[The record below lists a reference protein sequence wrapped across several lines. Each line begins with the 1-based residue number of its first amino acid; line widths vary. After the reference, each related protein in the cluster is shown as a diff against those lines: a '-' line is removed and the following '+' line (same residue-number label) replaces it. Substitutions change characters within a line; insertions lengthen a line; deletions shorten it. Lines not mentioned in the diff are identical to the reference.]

1 MKEKKN
7 REKIIPDTSVLIE
20 GVLSKMIKEGRL
32 RDVDIIIPKAAIDE
46 LQAQASRGKSFG
58 FKGLEEIKMIR
69 ELGKEKGITISF
81 KGTRPTFEE
90 IQLAKKGRIDAL
102 IRDVAAHENG
112 KLVTCDY
119 VQALVGEA
127 ENVKVEYIPK
137 PPIKKIALENFFT
150 PLTQS
155 VHLKAGVKPLAKVGK
170 PGETKLVEIK
180 EKPMSEDE
188 IRMII
193 DEVLSK
199 ARQEEEAF
207 VEISKAGAL
216 VVQLGNTRISIAEPP
231 FSDGLELTAVRP
243 IAKVTLDDYALHEEL
258 KKKFVDQTRG
268 IIIAGPPGSGKTSF
282 ASALA
287 EFLQSKNKIVKT
299 FEQPRDLQVGPEIT
313 EYAPL
318 EGDWAKT
325 ADILLLVRPDYTIF
339 DEVRKTQDFKIFGDM
354 RLAGV
359 GMIGVVHATSPVSAI
374 QRFIGRIELGMIPT
388 IVDLV
393 IFIDRGK
400 VQKVYELSLTV
411 RIPTGMK
418 EADLARPV
426 VEVRDFAT
434 KQLEYEIYTFGE
446 ENVIMPVK
454 RGVSPIMEL
463 AKERIYQEISHFD
476 PKAEIDVVSDE
487 QIVVRVRGDV
497 IAKLIGKK
505 GKTIE
510 QIEKRLGL
518 RIQVEP
524 KEPTL
529 KHEIPWNWEESGAYV
544 IIKVEP
550 GLTGQQVDAYIDD
563 EYFFSPFISK
573 KGMIRIRKKTDVGRR
588 LISAI
593 LSGKLKIRV

>member
-1 MKEKKN
+1 MKERKN

-550 GLTGQQVDAYIDD
+550 GLTGQQVDVYIDD

>member
-550 GLTGQQVDAYIDD
+550 GLTGQQVDVYIDD